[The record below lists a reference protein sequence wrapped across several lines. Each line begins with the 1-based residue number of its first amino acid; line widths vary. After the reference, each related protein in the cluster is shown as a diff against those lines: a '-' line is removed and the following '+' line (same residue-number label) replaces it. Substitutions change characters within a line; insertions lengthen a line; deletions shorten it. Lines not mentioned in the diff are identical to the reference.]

1 MYYKNPES
9 VNCAIMTDINDLIVS
24 EVYGTH
30 VIRQL
35 SSFVI
40 KLAKMTKCQTVRQT
54 FDAGKRSFHVRIIRM
69 SSGRYEYMG
78 MIVQIK

>member
-1 MYYKNPES
+1 MYHKNPES
-9 VNCAIMTDINDLIVS
+9 VNCAIMTDITDLIVN

-35 SSFVI
+35 SAFVI
-40 KLAKMTKCQTVRQT
+40 RLTKMAKCQIIRQT

-78 MIVQIK
+78 HDCSDK